1 MEIRFFHLADIHI
14 GKCYSTHC
22 LSHAHAES
30 RRNETWGTF
39 ARICGRAKD
48 EDVDFILITGD
59 LFDSHYCSLQD
70 LLGVSELFASLSP
83 LSVYLIAGNHDPL
96 GEKSVYHWVKWPK
109 NVHVF
114 SSQKF
119 EEIELDGK
127 NLSIWGK
134 SWNRKEDSQ
143 NCALPHLNADV
154 RNLLMHHGDL
164 DLEGSIYANLSSKE
178 MQEEAF
184 EYVALGHI
192 HRPEIFQK
200 FTGAYAGSP
209 EPLDFGE
216 YGEHGYMDV
225 RLKDRHTDIEF
236 VAESSRKFVAL
247 QIEASTTDAVL
258 SLAAKI
264 RDQVIELQPKR
275 DFFKVTIEGY
285 WEGQFE
291 SALDQLKALLQH
303 EFYDLTIRD
312 KTKADLNIERL
323 EQIYGDSAIGRYI
336 RVIQSSA
343 LDESVQKEALYI
355 GLEALLKGKNR

>member
-14 GKCYSTHC
+14 GKCYSAHC
-22 LSHAHAES
+22 LCHDHAES

-48 EDVDFILITGD
+48 EEVDFILIAGD

-70 LLGVSELFASLSP
+70 LLGISELFASLAP

-114 SSQKF
+114 SSQQF
-119 EEIELDGK
+119 EKLELEDK
-127 NLSIWGK
+127 DLTIWGK
-134 SWNRKEDSQ
+134 SWDRKEDFEP
-143 NCALPHLNADV
+143 CAVPRPVADT
-154 RNLLMHHGDL
+154 RNLLLHHGDL
-164 DLEGSIYANLSSKE
+164 DHEGSSYANISTKDI
-178 MQEEAF
+178 QERGF
-184 EYVALGHI
+184 DYIALGHI

-225 RLKDRHTDIEF
+225 RMTDLKTEVEF
-236 VAESSRKFVAL
+236 VPESSRKFVAI
-247 QIEASTTDAVL
+247 QIEAAATDTVL
-258 SLAAKI
+258 SLATKI
-264 RDQVIELQPKR
+264 RNQTAELQPNQ
-275 DFFKVTIEGY
+275 DFFKIAIEGY

-291 SALDQLKALLQH
+291 SASNQLKALLQP
-303 EFYDLTIRD
+303 EFYDLTIQD
-312 KTKADLNIERL
+312 KTKPDLNIERL
-323 EQIYGDSAIGRYI
+323 EQIYGDSAVGRYI
-336 RVIQSSA
+336 RHIQSSE
-343 LDESVQKEALYI
+343 LDEAVQKEALYI